1 MISPMLPRLTFI
13 LPLALAACSS
23 GTNAVCPCPSGGR
36 SSVLLP
42 MSPTIAIDGV
52 STDPPCSATP
62 ENGHVIV
69 TSQDTA
75 TCHVRA
81 HMTNGDTYAFDVDF
95 RKSGTGCCGN
105 VAFPVD
111 ASTPERVDA
120 GAP

>member
-1 MISPMLPRLTFI
+1 MILA
-13 LPLALAACSS
+13 LALAACSS
-23 GTNAVCPCPSGGR
+23 GQNAVCPCPSGGFA
-36 SSVLLP
+36 SVPLP
-42 MSPTIAIDGV
+42 MSPTLAIDGV
-52 STDPPCSATP
+52 STDPPCTASP
-62 ENGHVIV
+62 ENGKVLV
-69 TSQDTA
+69 WSQDTA

-81 HMTNGDTYAFDVDF
+81 DMTNGDTYEFTVDF